1 MKIKTAIYAVVI
13 LFFFN
18 LNSGFLDF
26 EDSIEESQYKLGLY
40 VILWSN
46 EDLIMVHTS
55 FSSFPV
61 TGSPSK

>member
-1 MKIKTAIYAVVI
+1 MKIKTAIYAIVI
-13 LFFFN
+13 LFFFS
-18 LNSGFLDF
+18 LNSGFLDI
-26 EDSIEESQYKLGLY
+26 EDSMEESQYKLGLY

-46 EDLIMVHTS
+46 EDLITVHTS